1 MGPPIPKPQL
11 SPYQTGPV
19 GPVAPPVVPPPVGVG
34 VSGSFSFPSRRP
46 SFMKKRSE
54 DDEPVK
60 ARFRAHLARVLDPP
74 VAQALE
80 ATLSARP
87 EKKKAR
93 PARK

>member
-1 MGPPIPKPQL
+1 MATMIAEAIG
-11 SPYQTGPV
+11 
-19 GPVAPPVVPPPVGVG
+19 
-34 VSGSFSFPSRRP
+34 
-46 SFMKKRSE
+46 
-54 DDEPVK
+54 DEPVK

-93 PARK
+93 PTPK